1 MNAIMKHL
9 LRIIIFLLLSSG
21 AIQTYAQTTIE
32 GSRYPYSSGIY
43 QTSGK
48 RVNGYSHRII
58 YGVGSSNISPVSSGQ
73 VWRAGYRSYSSAGS
87 GMRIGSRYSA
97 TTSVIGATT
106 TGRVSRRRA
115 DSGVFGNESAGE
127 TDNPTEPGGDDIF
140 GGENV
145 GGTGNP
151 TEPGEDDNPFGG
163 ENAGDTKN
171 PQEPGLPIGE
181 IPLELLGLLS
191 VIYAGKK
198 RSKK

>member
-1 MNAIMKHL
+1 
-9 LRIIIFLLLSSG
+9 
-21 AIQTYAQTTIE
+21 
-32 GSRYPYSSGIY
+32 
-43 QTSGK
+43 
-48 RVNGYSHRII
+48 
-58 YGVGSSNISPVSSGQ
+58 
-73 VWRAGYRSYSSAGS
+73 
-87 GMRIGSRYSA
+87 MRIGSRYSA

-115 DSGVFGNESAGE
+115 DSGAFGGEIAGE

-140 GGENV
+140 GGENA
-145 GGTGNP
+145 GGTDNP

-181 IPLELLGLLS
+181 IPLGLFGLLS
-191 VIYAGKK
+191 VIYAGRK